1 MKNIFKLGGIFA
13 GIVLI
18 AIGIG
23 SIVIGTS
30 GHGEVG
36 TDLKREKITGTPD
49 MTPKA
54 IAGEAKA
61 AGLTNV
67 DLPTCSVAGKE
78 IKTGSDA
85 KCFASYMR
93 IHALEATGGRT
104 YAQMGRY
111 LTASG
116 KETDDQKAAA
126 KDPKTGQPVE
136 NGARNIWVN
145 ETALS
150 TALNTSY
157 FAQQV
162 ALFSIV
168 MGIALVLVGI
178 GLLVLSLGV
187 LPARGAGSAADTR
200 AAAGTGA
207 PSAA

>member
-1 MKNIFKLGGIFA
+1 MNIFKLGGIVA

-36 TDLKREKITGTPD
+36 TDLKREQISGTPD

-67 DLPTCSVAGKE
+67 DLPTCSVAGKAIE
-78 IKTGSDA
+78 SGSDA
-85 KCFASYMR
+85 KCFAQYMR

-116 KETDDQKAAA
+116 KETDDENAAA
-126 KDPKTGQPVE
+126 KDPKTGKPVD

-145 ETALS
+145 ETALA

-168 MGIALVLVGI
+168 MGIALILVGI

-187 LPARGAGSAADTR
+187 LPARGAGSPAHDAERARPAAST
-200 AAAGTGA
+200 A
-207 PSAA
+207 